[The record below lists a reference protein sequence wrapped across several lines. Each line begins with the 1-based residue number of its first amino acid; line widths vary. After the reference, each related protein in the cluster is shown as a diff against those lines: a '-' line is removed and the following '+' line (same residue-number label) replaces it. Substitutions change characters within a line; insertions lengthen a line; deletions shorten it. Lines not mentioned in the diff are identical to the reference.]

1 MLDVIDKDSK
11 TALSVQVSEK
21 LIEGIRSGAM
31 KPSRRMPGIRVLA
44 KKFGTSNSTVI
55 EALNLM
61 EKQNYIERIPARGTF
76 VADDVRHELSLSRLV
91 FPFPES
97 SISPEV
103 GGLENWGTV
112 SEFYRGILTEGANLN
127 TEILFH
133 HFEEAKDEILLSR
146 QLRRI
151 NDFDGGIFAG
161 NQLHDLRD
169 GFIAKNKP
177 CAVLSPSATSDFPA
191 NVANICGDLEEAFK
205 DIASL
210 LAERGYKKLRIFTH
224 AILNATPSEKKNNNR
239 KIDCILRAVNAKGI
253 IADTSMIH
261 ELKDNE
267 DDTIDATFAKFIRGL
282 KKRRE
287 AFFSLNADTVPAVY
301 VYAARKNLKIG
312 EDFGIFGYASGITFN
327 NLVPK
332 LTFSKINH
340 FEMGKA
346 ACKIIVD
353 ASHGGE
359 WRGTV
364 VKIPN
369 TLIVKNSV

>member
-1 MLDVIDKDSK
+1 MLNVVDKDNR
-11 TALSVQVSEK
+11 TALPVQISEK
-21 LIEGIRSGAM
+21 LIADIRSGAM
-31 KPSRRMPGIRVLA
+31 KPSRRMPGIRVLS
-44 KKFGTSNSTVI
+44 KKFGTSNNTVI

-61 EKQNYIERIPARGTF
+61 EKQNYIERIPSKGTF

-97 SISPEV
+97 SISP
-103 GGLENWGTV
+103 GAGDLENWGAV
-112 SEFYRGILTEGANLN
+112 SEFYRGMLTEASKLN
-127 TEILFH
+127 TEILFN
-133 HFEEAKDEILLSR
+133 HFEETKSEIQLSR
-146 QLRRI
+146 QLRRM
-151 NDFDGGIFAG
+151 NDFDGGIFVG

-177 CAVLSPSATSDFPA
+177 CALLTSSTVREFPP
-191 NVANICGDLEEAFK
+191 NVANICGDPEEAFK

-210 LAERGYKKLRIFTH
+210 LAERGYKRLRILNQ
-224 AILNATPSEKKNNNR
+224 AIYNENPSNEENKKH
-239 KIDCILRAVNAKGI
+239 KIDCILHAMNAKGI

-261 ELKDNE
+261 EMEDN
-267 DDTIDATFAKFIRGL
+267 DDATVDATFAKFIRGL
-282 KKRRE
+282 KNRKE
-287 AFFSLNADTVPAVY
+287 AFFSLNAYTVPAVY
-301 VYAARKNLKIG
+301 RYAARKNLKIG

-327 NLVPK
+327 NLGPE

-340 FEMGKA
+340 FEMGKT

-353 ASHGGE
+353 AVHGGE

>member
-1 MLDVIDKDSK
+1 MLDIIDKDSK

-44 KKFGTSNSTVI
+44 KRFGTSNSTVI

-97 SISPEV
+97 SISPEA
-103 GGLENWGTV
+103 GGLENWGIV
-112 SEFYRGILTEGANLN
+112 SEFYRGMLTEAAKLN

-133 HFEEAKDEILLSR
+133 HFEEAKSEIQLSR
-146 QLRRI
+146 QLRRM
-151 NDFDGGIFAG
+151 NDFDGGIFVG
-161 NQLHDLRD
+161 NQLPDLRNA
-169 GFIAKNKP
+169 FIAKNKP
-177 CAVLSPSATSDFPA
+177 CALLSPGIWDFPP
-191 NVANICGDLEEAFK
+191 NVASICGDPDEAFSS
-205 DIASL
+205 IASL
-210 LAERGYKKLRIFTH
+210 LAERGYKRLRI
-224 AILNATPSEKKNNNR
+224 LNLAVSPANKENNSR
-239 KIDCILRAVNAKGI
+239 KIDCVIRAVNAKGI

-261 ELKDNE
+261 ELKDN
-267 DDTIDATFAKFIRGL
+267 DDATVNATFAKLIQGI
-282 KKRRE
+282 KNRRE
-287 AFFSLNADTVPAVY
+287 VFFSLNAYTVPAVY
-301 VYAARKNLKIG
+301 RYAARKNLKIG
-312 EDFGIFGYASGITFN
+312 KDFGILGYASGITFN
-327 NLVPK
+327 NLVPE
-332 LTFSKINH
+332 LTFSKFNH

-353 ASHGGE
+353 AIYGGE

-364 VKIPN
+364 LKIPN
-369 TLIVKNSV
+369 TLVVKNSI

>member
-1 MLDVIDKDSK
+1 MLEMIDKDSK
-11 TALSVQVSEK
+11 TSLSIQVSEK
-21 LIEGIRSGAM
+21 LLGDIRSGILLPG
-31 KPSRRMPGIRVLA
+31 KRMPGERLLA
-44 KKFGTSNSTVI
+44 ERFGSSRGTVI

-61 EKQNYIERIPARGTF
+61 EKQNYIERIPAKGTF
-76 VADDVRHELSLSRLV
+76 VAEDVSHELSLSRLV

-97 SISPEV
+97 SISPEA
-103 GGLENWGTV
+103 GGLENWGAV
-112 SEFYRGILTEGANLN
+112 SEFYRGILTEASNLN

-146 QLRRI
+146 QLRRM

-161 NQLHDLRD
+161 NQLGDLRD

-177 CAVLSPSATSDFPA
+177 CALLSPSATSDFPP

-267 DDTIDATFAKFIRGL
+267 DATIDATFAKLIRGL

-301 VYAARKNLKIG
+301 EYAARKKLKIG

-327 NLVPK
+327 NLTPK

-346 ACKIIVD
+346 ACKLIVD
-353 ASHGGE
+353 AIHGGE

-369 TLIVKNSV
+369 TLVVKNSV